1 MICHLPGLVAVLE
14 AKTEKCVETG
24 DRGTKGEGGRGR
36 VGSGVSSS
44 LRPGQGRGRE
54 EGSYEQRDDCKE
66 EPQRITCMINS
77 GSSQISKGLP

>member
-44 LRPGQGRGRE
+44 LRPGQGRGR
-54 EGSYEQRDDCKE
+54 GR
-66 EPQRITCMINS
+66 RVVTS
-77 GSSQISKGLP
+77 GGMTAKKSLRESLA